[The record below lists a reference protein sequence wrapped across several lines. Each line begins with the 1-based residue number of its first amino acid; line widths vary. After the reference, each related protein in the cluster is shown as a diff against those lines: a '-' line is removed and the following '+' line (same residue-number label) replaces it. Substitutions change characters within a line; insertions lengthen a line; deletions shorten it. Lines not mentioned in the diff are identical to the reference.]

1 MVDRDVWPDNSK
13 EVGAWVAGVV
23 VLGLTVSTWVSNPG
37 FIFRAEATVSQ
48 ATGQLSA
55 LTEDGSNRGE
65 AEGLVLNSEEVGTM
79 NEVYREQDL
88 EVVYCGV
95 MSGDRIEDVWFAN
108 TLSAE
113 RDSATFSISNCPS
126 RVGIGDRALIHTQP
140 TSLELSDTD
149 KESSVELGFEYS
161 CIQRGQIPETG
172 DPSSSFKCYSV
183 PDRGVNGDFREVSV
197 SVE

>member
-1 MVDRDVWPDNSK
+1 
-13 EVGAWVAGVV
+13 
-23 VLGLTVSTWVSNPG
+23 
-37 FIFRAEATVSQ
+37 
-48 ATGQLSA
+48 
-55 LTEDGSNRGE
+55 
-65 AEGLVLNSEEVGTM
+65 M

-95 MSGDRIEDVWFAN
+95 MSGDRIENVWFAN
-108 TLSAE
+108 KLEAQ

-149 KESSVELGFEYS
+149 KESSVELGFDYS

-183 PDRGVNGDFREVSV
+183 PDSGVNGDFREVSV

>member
-1 MVDRDVWPDNSK
+1 MDRDVWPDNRK

-37 FIFRAEATVSQ
+37 FIFRAETTVSQ

-55 LTEDGSNRGE
+55 FTEGGSNRGE
-65 AEGLVLNSEEVGTM
+65 PEGLVLNSEEVATM

-95 MSGDRIEDVWFAN
+95 MTGDRIENVWFAN

-140 TSLELSDTD
+140 TSLELSRTD

-161 CIQRGQIPETG
+161 CIQRGQIPKNG

-183 PDRGVNGDFREVSV
+183 PDSGVNGDFREVSV